1 MSGNVHRHFVA
12 ITSNIHQII
21 YVANFYLQTCFT
33 VAGIYVN
40 SSMHCDFCIVSV
52 WTNRDRH
59 PKKKGLDKKRCCF
72 CQNGRTFFGE
82 GVAGLQCKTSIHFVS
97 SLPDDL
103 RDSSGL
109 MQRGS
114 TVLARQKSQRALW
127 RRPRLQSFI
136 AQREAEACAETWQK
150 PCDKQVT
157 EQGKSPL
164 RSPKEHLK
172 LLITS
177 CLHRGS
183 KDWVKALPLKKV
195 IPAVMDSCSL
205 LCSQRGK

>member
-1 MSGNVHRHFVA
+1 M
-12 ITSNIHQII
+12 
-21 YVANFYLQTCFT
+21 
-33 VAGIYVN
+33 
-40 SSMHCDFCIVSV
+40 SMHQCTVIFVSCLSGQIE
-52 WTNRDRH
+52 TDIQ
-59 PKKKGLDKKRCCF
+59 KKKGLDKKRCF

-97 SLPDDL
+97 SLPDGL

-114 TVLARQKSQRALW
+114 TGLARQKSERVLW

-150 PCDKQVT
+150 QCDKQMT

-164 RSPKEHLK
+164 RSPKH
-172 LLITS
+172 T
-177 CLHRGS
+177 
-183 KDWVKALPLKKV
+183 W
-195 IPAVMDSCSL
+195 SCS
-205 LCSQRGK
+205 SPRVSIVAQQRTEWKLSP